1 MKYDKKAIEESGVD
15 YVKKYLRQVNTLD
28 PNILYNDKTASW
40 DGNILVYQTVPFVK
54 SQLRAKIPAQV
65 KTRNLTKY
73 KSKYPVSV
81 VDLKNYKKDGSILY
95 FLVQIVDGNYKIF
108 YAKLFLID
116 LERYIH
122 LAKAQ
127 QTISI
132 SFTEF
137 PKDIISIQA
146 LIEDYI
152 DTANKQK
159 QLLPEVF
166 DLDTFISRYPNR
178 AVSFNVKLPLNPTQS
193 DIISSII
200 QQQPYL
206 YYECDKGISVPVGKF
221 EPNALSIITE
231 ESIEVKVND
240 NVLFSSIEVETF
252 DDRLRLKIGSTIT
265 IDLSHDN
272 FTLNYSIKDK
282 GILDSIHT
290 LQFIIAL
297 INNTP
302 IYFNGKELFTNP
314 NITAPVDGAK
324 LKQQLDI
331 YLEIQT
337 LFSKLGIRKDL
348 VVQSLSETE
357 YKNLMMLCHSELYDK
372 EVPLGHSTS
381 RFGFLHIGDIHIL
394 CFCRPTDRKGYYITK
409 SIFDRQSLSFALQD
423 GKIPVGS
430 YLYLVHD
437 GIESFRKID
446 NINYDDLKDS
456 LNVTNPQPIVI
467 DAYNHLLLNMISYYD
482 EVKYNKTLGACI
494 WLAQYLWDN
503 NGQDFDYVNLC
514 QVKYRMGKLSYADK
528 HQLVKI
534 KSSSGSTA
542 IKLACSILLQARE
555 ECEIYYSQLPSQEQE
570 TFNGYPIYHIW
581 KMT

>member
-40 DGNILVYQTVPFVK
+40 DGNILVYQAVPFVK
-54 SQLRAKIPAQV
+54 SQLRAKIPTQV
-65 KTRNLTKY
+65 KTRTFAKY
-73 KSKYPVSV
+73 KRKYPVSV
-81 VDLKNYKKDGSILY
+81 VDLNNYKKDGSILY
-95 FLVQIVDGNYKIF
+95 FLVQIVNDNYKIF

-116 LERYIH
+116 LERLISM
-122 LAKAQ
+122 AKKQ

-132 SFTEF
+132 SFAEF
-137 PKDIISIQA
+137 PEDIKSIQA
-146 LIEDYI
+146 IIEDYI

-178 AVSFNVKLPLNPTQS
+178 AVTFNVKLPLNPTQS
-193 DIISSII
+193 DIISSIV

-252 DDRLRLKIGSTIT
+252 DKRLRLKIGSTIT

-302 IYFNGKELFTNP
+302 IYFNGKELFANP
-314 NITAPVDGAK
+314 NLTASVDGEK

-337 LFSKLGIRKDL
+337 LFNKLGIRKDL
-348 VVQSLSETE
+348 VVQSLPETE
-357 YKNLMMLCHSELYDK
+357 YKNLMMLCHSELYNK
-372 EVPLGHSTS
+372 EVPLGHPTS

-394 CFCRPTDRKGYYITK
+394 CFCRPTAHKGYYITK
-409 SIFDRQSLSFALQD
+409 SIFDKNSLSFALQE
-423 GKIPVGS
+423 GKVPVGS
-430 YLYLVHD
+430 YLYLVQD
-437 GIESFRKID
+437 GIESFKKID
-446 NINYDDLKDS
+446 NINYNDLEDS
-456 LNVTNPQPIVI
+456 LNVANPQPIVI

-482 EVKYNKTLGACI
+482 EVKYSKTLDACL

-503 NGQDFDYVNLC
+503 NRQDFNYINLC
-514 QVKYRMGKLSYADK
+514 QVKFRMGSLSRADK
-528 HQLVKI
+528 QQLVKI
-534 KSSSGSTA
+534 KSTTDSTA
-542 IKLACSILLQARE
+542 IKLACSIMLQALE
-555 ECEIYYSQLPSQEQE
+555 ECDIYYSQLPSQEQE
-570 TFNGYPIYHIW
+570 AFNGYPISHIW
-581 KMT
+581 KKA